1 MKCFWTKAH
10 PFQRTLEQG
19 PAFEKVLGTR
29 HTHLKAMG
37 RGPTPF
43 YRILEQGPPF
53 SKSSWSKPHPFE
65 RILLFWNA
73 FGPRPTPFKGPFQ
86 CVTLGIVSKG
96 KKPSCLWM
104 LPFGPWVLPFGP
116 RGFPIDVLH
125 LPFAPCI
132 LTCGPWM
139 KQHHNFVTLPR
150 ANGTG
155 LRKAVPRRRGPCRT
169 TILCSAQRTG
179 ALHIHAQACVLT
191 LGHCIRW
198 RVVRREAV
206 RQQIMPNSH
215 SVEVAWP

>member
-1 MKCFWTKAH
+1 MLF
-10 PFQRTLEQG
+10 
-19 PAFEKVLGTR
+19 
-29 HTHLKAMG
+29 
-37 RGPTPF
+37 
-43 YRILEQGPPF
+43 
-53 SKSSWSKPHPFE
+53 KSSWSKPHPFE
-65 RILLFWNA
+65 RISLFWNA

-96 KKPSCLWM
+96 KKALCLWM

-150 ANGTG
+150 ANETG
-155 LRKAVPRRRGPCRT
+155 LRKAIPRRRGPCRT

-206 RQQIMPNSH
+206 RHQIMPNSH